1 MSKNAP
7 VSVLSC
13 LTLVAALPC
22 FLAAQAPAA
31 APSKP
36 DSEQVKALIAKAKK
50 DGGAMW
56 ATEAHFFCEA
66 PHANSP
72 NDPLIE
78 PTKIFDNVYA
88 LGKAG
93 TTVYAITTPAG
104 IILIDSG
111 YQNEIETVLL
121 AQMKQVNLDPA
132 QVKMIILG
140 HGHADHFGGAPYF
153 QDHYGTHVYL
163 TQADWDFMEHPPAAR
178 GGGGKGKKG
187 PGPTLPKHD
196 MVITE
201 GQPIELGGEK
211 IMPYYIPGHTPGSVG
226 LIFPVKDNGKT
237 HMAAMFGGTILTPA
251 PISDEG
257 LATYAKSIAHYKEET
272 KKAKVDV
279 ELQNHSLYDNIQEKL
294 AALKDRKKGQP
305 NPFVVGQANYQRFV
319 DVMADCT
326 QVNIDR
332 RKDSTASTR

>member
-1 MSKNAP
+1 MSKHAP

-13 LTLVAALPC
+13 LTLLALPC
-22 FLAAQAPAA
+22 FLAAQPREA

-56 ATEAHFFCEA
+56 ATEEHFFCEA
-66 PHANSP
+66 PHANSA

-88 LGKAG
+88 LGRAG
-93 TTVYAITTPAG
+93 TTVYVITTPAG
-104 IILIDSG
+104 LIMIDSG
-111 YQNEIETVLL
+111 YQDQLESVLL
-121 AQMKQVNLDPA
+121 AQMKQANLDPA
-132 QVKMIILG
+132 QVKMIVLG

-153 QDHYGTHVYL
+153 QEHYGTHVYL
-163 TQADWDFMEHPPAAR
+163 TQADWDFMEHPPAGR
-178 GGGGKGKKG
+178 GGGKKG

-211 IMPYYIPGHTPGSVG
+211 IMPYYIPGHTPGSVA

-237 HMAAMFGGTILTPA
+237 HMAGFYGGTILTPA

-257 LATYAKSIAHYKEET
+257 LATYAKSIEHFKEAT

-279 ELQNHSLYDNIQEKL
+279 ELQNHTLFDNIQESWPRSRIARRDSPIHSSL
-294 AALKDRKKGQP
+294 EPPITKGSW
-305 NPFVVGQANYQRFV
+305 
-319 DVMADCT
+319 T
-326 QVNIDR
+326 
-332 RKDSTASTR
+332 